1 MEVQVGAGTVFKRW
15 VGCDEWTDPI
25 AFEAQMRTVVWNA
38 FLLQFWYKVD
48 RSGVPGTTI
57 DP

>member
-1 MEVQVGAGTVFKRW
+1 MNGL
-15 VGCDEWTDPI
+15 DPI

-48 RSGVPGTTI
+48 RSGVSGTTI

>member
-1 MEVQVGAGTVFKRW
+1 MLVRYLKLR

-48 RSGVPGTTI
+48 RSGVSGTTI

>member
-1 MEVQVGAGTVFKRW
+1 MNGL
-15 VGCDEWTDPI
+15 DPI

-38 FLLQFWYKVD
+38 LLQFWYKVD
-48 RSGVPGTTI
+48 RSGVSGTTI